1 MKRTVALVLIIVLLF
16 CGCGTTRRE
25 ENTILD
31 IAYNTALGQKNV
43 FGVKENKNLLTG
55 NPGFSS
61 GTAICDWT
69 AIAFKEFGIED
80 DFEGYLAELE
90 QKVTEEYAAEG
101 GLDST
106 KATEWHRTIL
116 VVTALGG
123 DATAFGTYSD
133 GTKINLVADGIY
145 DYINEDLANQGI
157 NGFIYALLAL
167 DCGGYE
173 IPEGSRY
180 TRESIVEAL
189 AAEQHEDGSF
199 GFGDRSDV
207 DMTAMA
213 LHALAPYSDDPEIKE
228 IINFGMEFLSNA
240 QNGDGSFSGMDSKT
254 SESASQV
261 IIALCANG
269 IDPRTDERFIK
280 HGTSVY
286 DALFD
291 FRKADGS
298 FSHLLEDEK
307 GDALATDQAMM
318 ALMALINFEN
328 GKSGAFIFTD

>member
-1 MKRTVALVLIIVLLF
+1 MMKIIAFILAFLIIF
-16 CGCGTTRRE
+16 SGCNAEKPEETT
-25 ENTILD
+25 LD
-31 IAYNTALGQKNV
+31 SAVNTAIGQKNL

-55 NPGFSS
+55 NEGFSA

-69 AIAFKEFGIED
+69 AIAYKEFGIED
-80 DFEGYLAELE
+80 DFEGYLSELE

-123 DATAFGTYSD
+123 DATAFGTHPD

-173 IPEGSRY
+173 IPEDAKY
-180 TRESIVEAL
+180 TRETMVSSLI
-189 AAEQHEDGSF
+189 AEQHEDGSF
-199 GFGDRSDV
+199 GFGDRSDI
-207 DMTAMA
+207 DMTGMA
-213 LHALAPYSDDPEIKE
+213 LHALAPYSDDPEIKAV
-228 IINFGMEFLSNA
+228 IDAGFEFLSNA
-240 QNGDGSFSGMDSKT
+240 QNGDGTFDGMGGKT

-269 IDPRTDERFIK
+269 IDPKTDERFIK

-291 FRKADGS
+291 FRQSDKT
-298 FSHLLEDEK
+298 FSHTPDDGK

-318 ALMALINFEN
+318 AMMALINFEN